1 MKIITKVEIIHDDEI
16 IEVAK
21 FVRNDDGHLEVEFA
35 EEGTENDVLDRL
47 EEMTAFV
54 RENLE

>member
-1 MKIITKVEIIHDDEI
+1 MKIITKVEIIHNDEI

-35 EEGTENDVLDRL
+35 EEGTEHDVLDRL
-47 EEMTAFV
+47 EEMCAFI